1 MTNHTRT
8 GSGVVVAACLALVP
22 STLAQSGSP
31 IDNTPLASA
40 DTREAELG
48 PNVGSQPKSPKT
60 PAVASG
66 LAPGEPAVPAAPEA
80 SPFHLTLAVDWT
92 NAYFFR
98 GFRQEASGLIIQPYA
113 DGVLDLGTFDDATLS
128 LALGTW
134 HSFHSEATGA
144 AGEDG
149 FGKYWYEADYYAGAD
164 LSVGPWACGAR
175 YYFYTSPSNVF
186 GTIEE
191 LVFTVAFDDSEFLGE
206 WSLQP
211 SAVLGIET
219 GSNATDG
226 GRNGVYLQLGV
237 APGFSFDAGAAKG
250 IEASFPVSVGLS
262 LSNYYEGANGENDA
276 FGFASVGAQA
286 SLPLNPDTT
295 GGVWTLRAG
304 VQCLFL
310 GDATRS
316 FNNDDRFEVIGT
328 VGVSLAF

>member
-1 MTNHTRT
+1 MPNQSPLS
-8 GSGVVVAACLALVP
+8 SGVGVAACLAFAP
-22 STLAQSGSP
+22 GTLAQSGQP
-31 IDNTPLASA
+31 MDNAPLASA
-40 DTREAELG
+40 DARDVEMG
-48 PNVGSQPKSPKT
+48 PNVGSQPKPPK
-60 PAVASG
+60 PAPIAPAP
-66 LAPGEPAVPAAPEA
+66 APGEPPPPTPPEA
-80 SPFHLTLAVDWT
+80 SPFHLALGADWT
-92 NAYFFR
+92 SAYFFR
-98 GFRQEASGLIIQPYA
+98 GFRQEGSGLIVQPYA
-113 DGVLDLGTFDDATLS
+113 DGVLDVHTSDDATIS
-128 LALGTW
+128 LAFGTW

-149 FGKYWYEADYYAGAD
+149 FGKHWYEADYYAGAD
-164 LSVGPWACGAR
+164 LSVGVWALGAR

-191 LVFTVAFDDSEFLGE
+191 FDLTVAFDDSEFLGA
-206 WSLQP
+206 WSLKP
-211 SAVLGIET
+211 SAVLGVET
-219 GSNATDG
+219 GTHTTDG
-226 GRNGVYLQLGV
+226 GRKGTYLQLGV
-237 APGFSFDAGAAKG
+237 APGFSFDAGAVKG
-250 IEASFPVSVGLS
+250 VAVSFPVSVGLS

-316 FNNDDRFEVIGT
+316 FNNGDGFEVIGT